1 MLDKQASNYGR
12 AFVLIST
19 LILLTLSA
27 LLSGCSEDGG
37 VTFPKMNPTELTTPI
52 HIEPTATQVIDTDRT
67 GTAGPAPVLTPS
79 SVPDT
84 GWVEIGQ
91 GLERRIIKLID
102 PASSETQALYIL
114 RVEPSNYR
122 FNVGYKAGNPQSLV
136 KWREETGAH
145 IVVNGGFFT
154 EDNEATGLIVTNN
167 RAIGTTYEDFGGM
180 LAIGDNGPYL
190 QWLKQEPYD
199 PEAPI
204 SAALQSFPMLV
215 KPGGVIGYD
224 EEDGERA
231 RRTVI
236 GQDYDGRFLI
246 IITPSA
252 TFSLAE
258 MSRYLVDS
266 DLDLDLALNLDG
278 GASTGL
284 LLAEP
289 AEGIPAF
296 VLLPSV
302 ILIYTR

>member
-1 MLDKQASNYGR
+1 
-12 AFVLIST
+12 
-19 LILLTLSA
+19 
-27 LLSGCSEDGG
+27 
-37 VTFPKMNPTELTTPI
+37 MNPTELTTPL
-52 HIEPTATQVIDTDRT
+52 HIEPPATPVKDTDRAA
-67 GTAGPAPVLTPS
+67 TAEPPPVMTPS

-91 GLERRIIKLID
+91 GLERRVIKVLEPED
-102 PASSETQALYIL
+102 GDTQALYIL
-114 RVEPSNYR
+114 RAEPSHYR
-122 FNVGYKAGNPQSLV
+122 FDVGYKAGNPQSLV
-136 KWREETGAH
+136 EWREETGAH
-145 IVVNGGFFT
+145 IIVNGGFFT
-154 EDNEATGLIVTNN
+154 EDNEATGLIVTNYQ
-167 RAIGTTYEDFGGM
+167 AFGTTFQDFGGM
-180 LAIGDNGPYL
+180 LAIGDNGPHL
-190 QWLKQEPYD
+190 QWLQQEPYD
-199 PEAPI
+199 PEEPI

-258 MSRYLVDS
+258 MSSYLVDS

-296 VLLPSV
+296 VELPSV